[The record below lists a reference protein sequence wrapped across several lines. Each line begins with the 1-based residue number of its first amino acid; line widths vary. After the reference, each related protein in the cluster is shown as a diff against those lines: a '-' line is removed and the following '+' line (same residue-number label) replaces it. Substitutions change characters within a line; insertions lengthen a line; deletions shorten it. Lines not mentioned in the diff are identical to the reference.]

1 MKNYGLTSISTF
13 LGDNIV
19 YRNLQPMDE
28 RLPAFADIAA
38 LLGINATPIPR
49 KSEPNYARVM
59 ATLLR
64 YARALDGGG
73 AAIQRLIYVGDTRL
87 NDGTAIT
94 NLSLAGGWPGIAFIG
109 SEK

>member
-38 LLGINATPIPR
+38 RLGINATPIPR

-64 YARALDGGG
+64 YAAPWTV
-73 AAIQRLIYVGDTRL
+73 AARPSSG
-87 NDGTAIT
+87 
-94 NLSLAGGWPGIAFIG
+94 
-109 SEK
+109 